1 MDNIPILQVSGLSK
15 TYQFRSKAHNNDIL
29 EESSTNISNNSIS
42 ALNNISFDL
51 QKGESLG
58 VIGDNGAG
66 KSTLLKILGGIVKPS
81 SGDVSYQGKISSI
94 LDIGTGFHPDLNG
107 KENIYLNGQIIGY
120 KKHEIKNKIENII
133 EFSGIKEYIEEPIK
147 TYSNGMYLRLAFSII
162 IHLEADILILDEVI
176 SVGDLDF
183 QNKCM
188 EHLLSLKNSGK
199 SLIIASHNLR
209 QISDLCDNLMIIE
222 KGKLIDKSDKMTI
235 LKRYKSNS
243 QLNFANPEQEESKLQ
258 TESEKKK
265 EESSKLQTKSEKK
278 QISNRINKN
287 IINIIKISMK
297 NEKNLTNDTFRRGEL
312 ISLNLEFNNNFDEKI
327 EVAFVIIDLFNNTL
341 FGTDLNKKEYRGRI
355 KSGRNKMKW
364 EFPTSILADG
374 RYYPNIFIFSAK
386 NYSLIS
392 RITEVI
398 HFDLV
403 TESKKIQSKKNL
415 LKNESPIRI
424 KTKLSINE

>member
-1 MDNIPILQVSGLSK
+1 
-15 TYQFRSKAHNNDIL
+15 
-29 EESSTNISNNSIS
+29 
-42 ALNNISFDL
+42 
-51 QKGESLG
+51 
-58 VIGDNGAG
+58 
-66 KSTLLKILGGIVKPS
+66 
-81 SGDVSYQGKISSI
+81 
-94 LDIGTGFHPDLNG
+94 
-107 KENIYLNGQIIGY
+107 
-120 KKHEIKNKIENII
+120 
-133 EFSGIKEYIEEPIK
+133 
-147 TYSNGMYLRLAFSII
+147 
-162 IHLEADILILDEVI
+162 
-176 SVGDLDF
+176 
-183 QNKCM
+183 
-188 EHLLSLKNSGK
+188 
-199 SLIIASHNLR
+199 
-209 QISDLCDNLMIIE
+209 
-222 KGKLIDKSDKMTI
+222 
-235 LKRYKSNS
+235 
-243 QLNFANPEQEESKLQ
+243 
-258 TESEKKK
+258 
-265 EESSKLQTKSEKK
+265 
-278 QISNRINKN
+278 
-287 IINIIKISMK
+287 MK

>member
-15 TYQFRSKAHNNDIL
+15 TYQFRSKAHNDDIL
-29 EESSTNISNNSIS
+29 EKSSTNISNNSIS